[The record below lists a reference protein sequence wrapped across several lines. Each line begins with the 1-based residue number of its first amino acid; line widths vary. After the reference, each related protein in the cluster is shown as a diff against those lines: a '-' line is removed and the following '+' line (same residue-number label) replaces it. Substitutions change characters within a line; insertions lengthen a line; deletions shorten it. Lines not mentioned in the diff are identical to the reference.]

1 MTLKQKI
8 SIILLLTAVTILPH
22 VSKANVRVDQGL
34 QLADQLREEKSF
46 RIALGHYEELLKQEG
61 LSKEIT
67 RELKFKYADCS
78 LRTQEASRYED
89 AVASLKGLIESEDH
103 DQWWAEASESLAE
116 HYILVDQWQYQQQIK
131 EYLSNAR
138 EYWAGSKDIE
148 VARKRF
154 IKATF
159 TLGDYLS
166 QNYGWYFQDVKSV
179 RELGGEKVDPGQPA
193 NNGLFV
199 IYEDI
204 LKIVKSDEDK
214 AKVYYSLAMSY
225 LNQYY
230 VQEKKDLAVEYF
242 NKVIEE
248 TPSSEWADDSY
259 YYLANYYEQKQDYKN
274 ALKSYQDLLARFGR
288 GQSRWVDDA
297 KRRMEDITS
306 PQIGLSN
313 NFTYLPGSQIQF
325 SMNWRNI
332 SVAQFNIYKID
343 LVEEMSFD
351 LTKPETD
358 YYRGVENY
366 STLIKRIV
374 DSGKYSSLPK
384 VMSWQRRM
392 KNEGNYMQHSAI
404 NGLAQWQVEDDSEEQ
419 NEDIDL
425 DKGTLEPGA
434 YLLLVTAS
442 GKTAYDLIFVTEMGL
457 VTKTGGHSAL
467 FYAFNSDT
475 GVPKQEA
482 KIKFQYRYYDDSG
495 NWRWAQGEGFTDT
508 NGLLKSQLLTSNN
521 RYNDQHQIFA
531 VVSDG
536 QMQAF
541 SQGNYYS
548 YGGASEQWRLYA
560 YSDRPAYR
568 PDEEVSFKAALR
580 SYDEDSFHTPS
591 NKPVQV
597 RVLDPRGNKVFEK
610 LYVLNDFGSLNDKF
624 ILDEKATLGEYRI
637 EIYSQ
642 DFNDHLGQTTLF
654 RLEEY
659 KLPEFLVTI
668 KPKAKDDEGPSTY
681 QLGDVID
688 IEVDAQYYFGGAV
701 ADAEVE
707 YLVYQQNY
715 AHYYRKPV
723 EYPWYYEDMYNP
735 YNHYYDNGQLITK
748 EKIKTDFEGK
758 AFFSIETP
766 ENLNQ
771 DLKYRIEVRIVDQS
785 RREITATS
793 EIKVTRFPF
802 YAYLNPKQ
810 NLYRPGDKAEVDIKT
825 ITANDEPVAAEGK
838 ITVSRN
844 WWKDS
849 VVQDGK
855 MLKEAAYDKS
865 ELFTKFIKTDIK
877 GEAVFSFEPEQDGY
891 YEVSFVGFD
900 SKGKEIRSQTNVFV
914 CADQSKDLGYR
925 YGGVQ
930 IIAEKD
936 TYGIGETARVM
947 LVANNPDTWILLS
960 VEADE
965 IFDYNMYHLDGTV
978 KLVEIPIAENFTPN
992 IFINALSPEKHQLK
1006 LYNLPVVVPP
1016 DEKFLNVKIVSD
1028 KEVYRPQEEGVFDI
1042 EITDKN
1048 GEPVAGEVSL
1058 GIVDS
1063 SVYYIQ
1069 SEYAQDIR
1077 QFFYGQKRYQSVQT
1091 QSSFNYRQYKRL
1103 VLDEQNKIIDE
1114 IAYDQRRKGVK
1125 NNLPEESKQ
1134 VQPMIAQFGG
1144 ADMLMED
1151 AEMEGMA
1158 LGSSTMV
1165 SDSAPMKAS
1174 RMVSKEKKSESDKKD
1189 SDESGMLQGGGQ
1201 GGELK
1206 EATVRKDFRSTVLWQ
1221 PTINTN
1227 AEGKAVVKVKF
1238 PDSLTTWRATA
1249 RSLTKDT
1256 SVGNVT
1262 HDTRTK
1268 KDVIVRLQSPRFFTE
1283 RDEVTISANVHNYT
1297 DSELEIKVSID
1308 AKGLDIQEDEPLW
1321 VNVEPEGERRIDWK
1335 ATALEKGIAKITVS
1349 AQSKEDSD
1357 AMVRSYS
1364 VIPHGI
1370 EKFIAESVVAKSLP
1384 EQQISKE
1391 FTLDV
1396 PRERIE
1402 ESTELQITLS
1412 PSLASAMLD
1421 ALPYLADYP
1430 YGCVEQTMS
1439 RFLPAVIVKKT
1450 MRDLGLKQNEIDA
1463 YLSDVLAPRN
1473 DPAHPERNREET
1485 LSKLDKMTKAGLDRL
1500 YDFQHSDGGWGWWKE
1515 GDSDNFMT
1523 AYVVWGLSLAKDAGI
1538 DLKSD
1543 VLQRAVNYLQN
1554 ELVEREDDPDMLAW
1568 MLHALGKANSRS
1580 QFEDKQIAR
1589 LWEMREGLNPYTR
1602 ALFALSQYYR
1612 DDVDR
1617 AIVLARNMANGI
1629 EEDKENGTVHWG
1641 ESGIHYRWSEGGVEA
1656 TAFAIKALVNILPES
1671 EYIEPAVKWMALNRR
1686 GARWKNTRDTAIAI
1700 LGLADYLRATEEL
1713 VPDFDY
1719 SVLVNGEV
1727 AQQGHVDQANVFS
1740 FNRIVNL
1747 NNEVIRD
1754 GNNKVEIVVKGKGSL
1769 YVSGYL
1775 KYFTLEENITPEGNE
1790 VFVEREYF
1798 IEDTAETLLK
1808 GYDID
1813 WKPLKSGD
1821 HVNSGD
1827 RIKVEITLD
1836 SKNHYEYLVVED
1848 YKPAGLE
1855 AVELKSGS
1863 GYADQLDSK
1872 DRVTN
1877 SKTWLYQEY
1886 RDQKAVMFIDKLKQG
1901 KHRISYELR
1910 AEIPGTFHGMPNQ
1923 THAMYVPEVRANS
1936 SEMIISVDE

>member
-1 MTLKQKI
+1 MTLKRKI
-8 SIILLLTAVTILPH
+8 SIILLLAAIMILPH
-22 VSKANVRVDQGL
+22 ISKANVSVDQGL
-34 QLADQLREEKSF
+34 QVADQLREEKSF

-61 LSKEIT
+61 LSKESI

-78 LRTQEASRYED
+78 WRTKETQRYED
-89 AVASLKGLIESEDH
+89 AVASLKNLVESEDH
-103 DQWWAEASESLAE
+103 DIWWAEASESLAE
-116 HYILVDQWQYQQQIK
+116 HYILVNHWQNQQQIK

-179 RELGGEKVDPGQPA
+179 RELGEKVDPGQPA

-230 VQEKKDLAVEYF
+230 AADKKDLAVEYF
-242 NKVIEE
+242 NKVLED
-248 TPSSEWADDSY
+248 TPYSEWVDDSY
-259 YYLANYYEQKQDYKN
+259 YYLASYHEQKQDYKN
-274 ALKSYQDLLARFGR
+274 ALQTYQGLLAKFAR
-288 GQSRWVDDA
+288 GQSQWLDDA
-297 KRRMEDITS
+297 RRRMKDITD
-306 PQIGLSN
+306 PQLGLSN
-313 NFTYLPGSQIQF
+313 NFTYLPDSQIQF
-325 SMNWRNI
+325 SMNWKNI

-358 YYRGVENY
+358 YHRGIENY
-366 STLIKRIV
+366 QTLIQRVV
-374 DSGKYSSLPK
+374 DSGKYSYLPK

-392 KNEGNYMQHSAI
+392 KHDGKHMNHNA
-404 NGLAQWQVEDDSEEQ
+404 NKGLAEWQIEEGD
-419 NEDIDL
+419 EKIDFK
-425 DKGTLEPGA
+425 KGVLEPGA

-442 GKTAYDLIFVTEMGL
+442 GKKAYDLIFVTEMGL

-467 FYAFNSDT
+467 FYAFDSDT
-475 GVPKQEA
+475 GVPRQEA

-495 NWRWAQGEGFTDT
+495 NWRWAEGEGFTDS
-508 NGLLKSQLLTSNN
+508 NGLLKSGLLTSNN

-597 RVLDPRGNKVFEK
+597 RIMDPRGNKIFEK
-610 LYVLNDFGSLNDKF
+610 AYVLNDFGSLNDKF

-642 DFNDHLGQTTLF
+642 DFNNHLGQTTLF

-688 IEVDAQYYFGGAV
+688 IEVDAKYYFGGAV
-701 ADAEVE
+701 TEAEVE
-707 YLVYQQNY
+707 YLVYQQSY
-715 AHYYRKPV
+715 SHYYRKPV
-723 EYPWYYEDMYNP
+723 DYPWYYEDMYNP
-735 YNHYYDNGQLITK
+735 YNNYYDNGQLITK
-748 EKIKTDFEGK
+748 EKIETDSEGK
-758 AFFSIETP
+758 ASFSIETP
-766 ENLNQ
+766 ENSNQ

-855 MLKEAAYDKS
+855 MLREASYDKS
-865 ELFTKFIKTDIK
+865 ELFNKFIKTDKK

-891 YEVSFVGFD
+891 YEISFVGFD
-900 SKGKEIRSQTNVFV
+900 NKGKEIKSQTNVFV
-914 CADQSKDLGYR
+914 CAEQSKDLGYR

-936 TYGIGETARVM
+936 TYSIGETARVM
-947 LVANNPDTWILLS
+947 LVANNPDTWVLLS

-965 IFDYNMYHLDGTV
+965 IFDFSMYHLEGTV
-978 KLVEIPIAENFTPN
+978 KLVEIPIEENFTPN
-992 IFINALSPEKHQLK
+992 IFFNALSAEKHQLK
-1006 LYNLPVVVPP
+1006 LYNLPVIVPP

-1042 EITDKN
+1042 EVTDKN
-1048 GEPVAGEVSL
+1048 GKPVVGEVSL

-1091 QSSFNYRQYKRL
+1091 QSSFNYRQYKKL
-1103 VLDEQNKIIDE
+1103 VLDEKNTIIDE
-1114 IAYDQRRKGVK
+1114 YSQEQRRKGGKDMIVD
-1125 NNLPEESKQ
+1125 SVQ

-1144 ADMLMED
+1144 AADMLMED
-1151 AEMEGMA
+1151 AEMEGFAMA
-1158 LGSSTMV
+1158 KSEVAGSRS
-1165 SDSAPMKAS
+1165 PMKAS
-1174 RMVSKEKKSESDKKD
+1174 RMLSKEKKRNESDKMD
-1189 SDESGMLQGGGQ
+1189 ADESTIPSGGGQ

-1221 PTINTN
+1221 PTINTDQ
-1227 AEGKAVVKVKF
+1227 EGKAVVKVKF

-1268 KDVIVRLQSPRFFTE
+1268 KDVIVRLQAPRFFVE

-1297 DSELEIKVSID
+1297 DSELEIKVNID
-1308 AKGLDIQEDEPLW
+1308 AKGLAVEDDESLW
-1321 VNVEPEGERRIDWK
+1321 IKVEPEGERRVDWK
-1335 ATALEKGIAKITVS
+1335 AVAKEKGLAKITVT

-1357 AMVRSYS
+1357 AMVKLYP

-1370 EKFIAESVVAKSLP
+1370 EKFIAESVVAKSIP
-1384 EQQISKE
+1384 EQKTKKV
-1391 FTLDV
+1391 FTLNV
-1396 PRERIE
+1396 PKERIE
-1402 ESTELQITLS
+1402 ESTALQLILS

-1439 RFLPAVIVKKT
+1439 RFLPAIIVKKT
-1450 MRDLGLKQNEIDA
+1450 MTDLGITQNEVDA

-1473 DPAHPERNREET
+1473 DPAHPERNRQET
-1485 LSKLDKMTKAGLDRL
+1485 LSKLNKMTQAGLDRL

-1515 GDSDNFMT
+1515 GDSDHFMT
-1523 AYVVWGLSLAKDAGI
+1523 AYVVWGLSLAQEAGI
-1538 DLKSD
+1538 DLKNN

-1568 MLHALGKANSRS
+1568 MLHSLGKAKSRS

-1589 LWEMREGLNPYTR
+1589 LWVMREELNPYTR

-1612 DDVDR
+1612 NDM
-1617 AIVLARNMANGI
+1617 AQAGVLARNMANGI

-1641 ESGIHYRWSEGGVEA
+1641 EAGIHYRWSEGGVES

-1671 EYIEPAVKWMALNRR
+1671 EYIVPAVKWMALNRR

-1700 LGLADYLRATEEL
+1700 LGLADYLRDTEEL

-1727 AQQGHVDQANVFS
+1727 AQQGHVDQTNVFS
-1740 FNRIVNL
+1740 FNRIINL
-1747 NNEVIRD
+1747 NNDHLRD
-1754 GNNKVEIVVKGKGSL
+1754 GNNKVEVVVEGKGSL

-1775 KYFTLEENITPEGNE
+1775 KYFTLEENITAEGNE

-1798 IEDTAETLLK
+1798 VEDTAETLLK
-1808 GYDID
+1808 GYDVD
-1813 WKPLKSGD
+1813 WKPLQSGD

-1855 AVELKSGS
+1855 AVELKSGR
-1863 GYADQLDSK
+1863 GYADQLDHK

-1877 SKTWLYQEY
+1877 NKTWLYQEY
-1886 RDQKAVMFIDKLKQG
+1886 RDQKAVMFIDKLK
-1901 KHRISYELR
+1901 
-1910 AEIPGTFHGMPNQ
+1910 
-1923 THAMYVPEVRANS
+1923 
-1936 SEMIISVDE
+1936 